1 MNNEVVEQIERLI
14 KDVMNNSLHTSMPG
28 KIVSLDEES
37 GLMSVQPT
45 GSFYCGKIEMDYP
58 IVPGIPMC
66 ITANSTGIAACS
78 PIKAGDD
85 VLLVCAEQSLS
96 AFITETSE
104 AQSNEK
110 FELTNC
116 IAIPGIQRSMPD
128 AQREANEKDAI
139 VVTNGE
145 DVKVLI
151 TKDKIE
157 VVTGADIKILISKES
172 VNVTNGNIDFSVSK
186 EGISL
191 RGDTKLE
198 GNFEIKGDVSIEG
211 KTAFKGKVI
220 IKGDLEVDGNIAA
233 TGNINGAN
241 SEG

>member
-1 MNNEVVEQIERLI
+1 MNNEVVEQIERLV

-28 KIVSLDEES
+28 KILSVDEAS

-58 IVPGIPMC
+58 VVPGIPMC
-66 ITANSTGIAACS
+66 ITANSNGIAACS

-85 VLLVCAEQSLS
+85 VLLICAEQSLS

-128 AQREANEKDAI
+128 AQKEANEKDAI
-139 VVTNGE
+139 VVTNGD
-145 DVKVLI
+145 DVKILI
-151 TKDKIE
+151 TKDEIE
-157 VVTGADIKILISKES
+157 VTNGEDIKVSISKEAA
-172 VNVTNGNIDFSVSK
+172 NVINGDVEFSVSK
-186 EGISL
+186 EDVSI

-211 KTAFKGKVI
+211 ETAFKGKVTI
-220 IKGDLEVDGNIAA
+220 EGDLEVDGNITA

>member
-1 MNNEVVEQIERLI
+1 MNNEVVEQIERLV

-28 KIVSLDEES
+28 KILSVDEAS

-58 IVPGIPMC
+58 VVPGIPMC
-66 ITANSTGIAACS
+66 VTANSNGIAACS
-78 PIKAGDD
+78 PVKAGDD
-85 VLLVCAEQSLS
+85 VLLICAEQSLS

-116 IAIPGIQRSMPD
+116 IAIPGIQRSMPE
-128 AQREANEKDAI
+128 AQKEANEKDAI
-139 VVTNGE
+139 VFTNGE
-145 DVKVLI
+145 DVKALI
-151 TKDKIE
+151 TKEEIE
-157 VVTGADIKILISKES
+157 VTNGDNIKILISGDLVK
-172 VNVTNGNIDFSVSK
+172 VTNGDVEFSISG
-186 EGISL
+186 ENISL
-191 RGDTKLE
+191 KGDTKLE
-198 GNFEIKGDVSIEG
+198 GNLEIEGDVSVEG
-211 KTAFKGKVI
+211 ETIFKGKVT
-220 IKGDLEVDGNIAA
+220 IKGDLEVEGNITA